1 LRLTTFC
8 YAVTG
13 LGYAPPWCV
22 NAGFVTGR
30 QATLIV
36 DTGGNALAAATIY
49 GYATAVRTS
58 NRLIV
63 INTEKH
69 FDHILGNG
77 YFVQHP
83 GVEVW
88 GHPGIT
94 RTEEEFAAEINE
106 FNDTIPNP
114 VRRARR
120 EAEAFFAGTK
130 LALPTRRFKPG
141 AAFDLGGCLA
151 EIHFTPGHTPTNV
164 SVWIPEDRVL
174 YAGDCLINGYLAN
187 LDASGPAGW
196 LTWLD
201 SLEII
206 EQLDPKF
213 VVCGH
218 GQVARD
224 GDVTRIIK
232 TVRRTLETAIE
243 TGHSPTSDKAV

>member
-1 LRLTTFC
+1 LRLSTFC

-13 LGYAPPWCV
+13 LGYSPPWCV
-22 NAGFVTGR
+22 NAGFVAGKE
-30 QATLIV
+30 ATLIV
-36 DTGGNALAAATIY
+36 DAGGNALAAATIY

-58 NRLIV
+58 NRLIGL
-63 INTEKH
+63 NTEKH
-69 FDHILGNG
+69 FDHIGGNS
-77 YFVQHP
+77 YFAQHN
-83 GVEVW
+83 VEIW
-88 GHPGIT
+88 GHPGIA
-94 RTEEEFAAEINE
+94 RTEEEFDAEINE
-106 FNDTIPNP
+106 FNHTIPNS

-120 EAEAFFAGTK
+120 EAEVFFTGTK
-130 LALPTRRFKPG
+130 LTMPTRRFKPG

-174 YAGDCLINGYLAN
+174 YAGDSLINGYLPN
-187 LDASGPAGW
+187 LDAGGPGAW

-218 GQVARD
+218 GPVARE
-224 GDVTRIIK
+224 GDVARIIK
-232 TVRRTLETAIE
+232 AVRKILEEAIE
-243 TGHSPTSDKAV
+243 RGHSPTSPQP

>member
-1 LRLTTFC
+1 LRLTSNC

-22 NAGFVTGR
+22 NAGFVAGR
-30 QATLIV
+30 EATLIV

-63 INTEKH
+63 MNTEKH
-69 FDHILGNG
+69 FDHIGGNNT
-77 YFVQHP
+77 FAQHT

-88 GHPGIT
+88 GHPGIA
-94 RTEEEFAAEINE
+94 RTEAEFEAEIEEFNA
-106 FNDTIPNP
+106 TIPNA
-114 VRRARR
+114 ARR
-120 EAEAFFAGTK
+120 ERKEAQVFFGGTK
-130 LALPTRRFKPG
+130 LTNPTKHFKPG

-151 EIHFTPGHTPTNV
+151 EIHFTPGHTQTNV

-187 LDASGPAGW
+187 LDASGPGGW

-201 SLEII
+201 SLEMI

-218 GQVARD
+218 GPVARE

-232 TVRRTLETAIE
+232 TVRRTLEAAIE
-243 TGHSPTSDKAV
+243 SGKSPTAE